1 MALCGDIENG
11 QSQLASSKA
20 EDRKL
25 KDLSRQLERDIEKSS
40 KLIQVYHMQ
49 QGKAKPCLTLLI

>member
-11 QSQLASSKA
+11 QSQLTSSKA

-25 KDLSRQLERDIEKSS
+25 KDSSRQLERDIEKSS
-40 KLIQVYHMQ
+40 KLIQVCYIQ
-49 QGKAKPCLTLLI
+49 QGKALPLSC